1 MCCLKHKRL
10 DLNRDREQ
18 NLKQNFKIIVRKIVA
33 IIQNQN

>member
-1 MCCLKHKRL
+1 MCCLKYKRL